1 VLPVEINLQA
11 QRVMQQD
18 ALSTVEY
25 SELMMDTLD
34 EVLESQL
41 KVLREIEKEKLQVA
55 KAYNRRVKDKSF

>member
-18 ALSTVEY
+18 ALSTAEY